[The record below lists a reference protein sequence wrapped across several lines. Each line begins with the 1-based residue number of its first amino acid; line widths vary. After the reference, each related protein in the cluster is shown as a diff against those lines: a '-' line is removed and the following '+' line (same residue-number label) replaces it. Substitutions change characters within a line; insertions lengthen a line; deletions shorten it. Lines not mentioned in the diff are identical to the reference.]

1 MGRVLVLSDGRHT
14 GRNPSDLVPRFAAR
28 GIALDFRLFQR
39 SSAQDVAV
47 YRVQAPESVAPKQA
61 FMLTAWVRSPVS
73 QEIAYELRCGSQ
85 VLAAGKK
92 AVSAGLSRLMFRD
105 RADEPGVRSYML
117 AVAGSGQDPVP
128 ENNAAKLLVGV
139 RGRRPVLCVTAA
151 GSRSGFARALKEG
164 GVEVRPRPPGECRW
178 AMEDLAQYAAVV
190 VENTLANAIGS
201 EGMENLAA
209 WVQSAAGGFMMTGG
223 KLSYG
228 PGGYFKSPLE
238 RILPISME
246 LRQEHR
252 KLSVAIVIAMDRS
265 GSMQM
270 PAGGGKRK
278 MDLADLGAAEVLDM
292 LSPVDEIGVI
302 AVDSQAHV
310 IVDMD
315 TVDRNRAYRDTIL
328 RIDSMGGGIF
338 IYEALQAACG
348 MMSKAKS
355 GTRHIILFA
364 DAADSEEPGAY
375 KQLLEKA
382 QQANV
387 TVSVVGMGTERDCD
401 AGLLKDIAERGGGRI
416 FFSADAAEIP
426 RLFAQDTFA
435 VARSTFVEDPA
446 SIRLT
451 GGLATLT
458 ALRFGEPPALG
469 GYNLCYARPDAN
481 VAALTLDEY
490 KAPIV
495 AAWHV
500 GNGRALC
507 YMGEADGEFAGPFAK
522 WKDASALLGSLAKWT
537 AGEEANLAGS
547 AVVTQQVHEGL
558 YA

>member
-1 MGRVLVLSDGRHT
+1 MALYQPAWLLFLIPLAAAWLLWPLPTRVLRALRAATFVLLVLALCQPVLRLPDRSGAVVVIADRSESMPPQSFTAQKEIIDLVQSTMRPRDRLAVVAFAKKAAVEHPPQTGKFAGFLSDVGKDQSHLASALETALALVPEEGVGRVLVLSDGRHT
-14 GRNPSDLVPRFAAR
+14 GRNPAELVPRFAAR

-73 QEIAYELRCGSQ
+73 QEIAYELRCGSH

-105 RADEPGVRSYML
+105 RADEPGVRSYTL

-164 GVEVRPRPPGECRW
+164 GVEVRPPGECRW
-178 AMEDLAQYAAVV
+178 AMEDLAQYAAVA

-310 IVDMD
+310 IVDLD

-338 IYEALQAACG
+338 IY
-348 MMSKAKS
+348 
-355 GTRHIILFA
+355 
-364 DAADSEEPGAY
+364 
-375 KQLLEKA
+375 
-382 QQANV
+382 
-387 TVSVVGMGTERDCD
+387 
-401 AGLLKDIAERGGGRI
+401 
-416 FFSADAAEIP
+416 
-426 RLFAQDTFA
+426 
-435 VARSTFVEDPA
+435 
-446 SIRLT
+446 
-451 GGLATLT
+451 
-458 ALRFGEPPALG
+458 
-469 GYNLCYARPDAN
+469 
-481 VAALTLDEY
+481 
-490 KAPIV
+490 
-495 AAWHV
+495 
-500 GNGRALC
+500 
-507 YMGEADGEFAGPFAK
+507 
-522 WKDASALLGSLAKWT
+522 
-537 AGEEANLAGS
+537 
-547 AVVTQQVHEGL
+547 
-558 YA
+558 